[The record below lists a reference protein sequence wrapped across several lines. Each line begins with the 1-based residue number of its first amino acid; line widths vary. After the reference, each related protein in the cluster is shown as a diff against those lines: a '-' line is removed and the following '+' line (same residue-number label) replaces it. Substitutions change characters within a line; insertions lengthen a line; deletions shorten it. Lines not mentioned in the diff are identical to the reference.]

1 MNAKEI
7 RMPSMLKKGYTYTVK
22 FDGNTYECVA
32 YEFQGANGAICIG
45 NAMLAGGTGGN
56 NEPFF
61 IILSN
66 EER

>member
-1 MNAKEI
+1 MNSTTI

-32 YEFQGANGAICIG
+32 YELYGVICIG
-45 NAMLAGGTGGN
+45 NAKLVGQIGGN

-61 IILSN
+61 IG
-66 EER
+66 EDTTPE

>member
-1 MNAKEI
+1 MNSTTI

-32 YEFQGANGAICIG
+32 YELYGDICIG
-45 NAMLAGGTGGN
+45 NAKLVGEIGGN

-61 IILSN
+61 IVSN
-66 EER
+66 ITPE

>member
-1 MNAKEI
+1 MNSTTI

-32 YEFQGANGAICIG
+32 YELYGIICIG
-45 NAMLAGGTGGN
+45 NAKLVGQIGGN

-61 IILSN
+61 IGKDTTP
-66 EER
+66 E

>member
-1 MNAKEI
+1 MNATQI
-7 RMPSMLKKGYTYTVK
+7 RMPSMLEKGYTYTVK

-32 YEFQGANGAICIG
+32 YELQGAICIG

-61 IILSN
+61 IISVP
-66 EER
+66 EPRPE

>member
-1 MNAKEI
+1 MNSTII

-32 YEFQGANGAICIG
+32 YEFNGVICIG
-45 NAMLAGGTGGN
+45 NAKLVGGIGGN

-61 IILSN
+61 IGEVTTPDPI
-66 EER
+66 

>member
-1 MNAKEI
+1 MNSTII

-32 YEFQGANGAICIG
+32 YELDGLICIG
-45 NAMLAGGTGGN
+45 NAKLVGEIGGN

-61 IILSN
+61 I
-66 EER
+66 EEDPIPDPI